1 VDNLTDKEILTEFFD
16 DLNRFGQ
23 DYIQWTK
30 ELPKTL
36 VVNPDI
42 IGKLSRLDG
51 FYQRDEIKN
60 VEVTAASPVVRRM
73 NLAFG
78 IVFLDE
84 DWDEKFMHFE

>member
-1 VDNLTDKEILTEFFD
+1 MHNLTDKEILQEFFD

-51 FYQRDEIKN
+51 FYQREEIKN